1 MWGASRVRRLST
13 PRTSTVSAAM
23 NTLTTPRTVAK
34 APATFARMLV
44 LAQRRFDA
52 RRPPPAGRAAST
64 STPAS
69 TLRHWPA
76 GTGARPDK
84 RS

>member
-1 MWGASRVRRLST
+1 
-13 PRTSTVSAAM
+13 M

-69 TLRHWPA
+69 TLRPWPA